1 MWNYYRD
8 EPNNPPLVGDPRTV
22 HYNAVPI
29 TNFASFIYK
38 TSITGKTSNANQEI
52 GENTEQKNTKTKTNL
67 KNCCPIKNCCAI
79 VVPIL
84 EQLKTG
90 FERTTKWNKYRSEMT
105 NQTTNNNLNYLI
117 DQAFTNVNR

>member
-67 KNCCPIKNCCAI
+67 KNCCPIKNCW
-79 VVPIL
+79 PL
-84 EQLKTG
+84 LSH
-90 FERTTKWNKYRSEMT
+90 F
-105 NQTTNNNLNYLI
+105 
-117 DQAFTNVNR
+117 